1 MNWCTYEFKE
11 SMATWTI
18 TMHARDGIPVLSREV
33 NMMFH
38 TNQAA
43 ICNQSLVSNG
53 KLIMFPY
60 MFHGDYPQHSKAGP
74 QHRTISTTQKKTHN
88 FFVCVGVVFFHLILC
103 GKFWLAVVLF
113 VCFCFCFERD
123 GIEMGERREGG
134 PGKTLGMEKSW
145 LKIFKQKWIK
155 KSMHSCDKGMQ
166 VFNKTVW

>member
-1 MNWCTYEFKE
+1 MNWCTYELKE

-18 TMHARDGIPVLSREV
+18 TMHAQDGFPVLSREV

-60 MFHGDYPQHSKAGP
+60 MFHWDYPQHSKAGP

-88 FFVCVGVVFFHLILC
+88 FFCMCRGRFLSSHFVWKFLACC
-103 GKFWLAVVLF
+103 GF
-113 VCFCFCFERD
+113 VCLFLFLFWERWYWNGWEKRRRSWENFGD
-123 GIEMGERREGG
+123 GEIM
-134 PGKTLGMEKSW
+134 
-145 LKIFKQKWIK
+145 IK
-155 KSMHSCDKGMQ
+155 N
-166 VFNKTVW
+166 F